1 MSRYGVTPNM
11 MVMPPQMLLYMAL
24 APEAKLTCRPSAR
37 TRSHSES
44 SARSARSGTRRAVR
58 RRPPPSRPA
67 WRASRRAPSAA
78 AASSRCARVRARA
91 RACVRVRARACV
103 VARGGARS
111 RARARAQSEPFE
123 VSDDQDSVQMLTRST
138 QIGEFYVMQP
148 PQVNPGKDNAK
159 FTSDIMIYDEEAD
172 RHVRIQWIDAV
183 GACCIKDTAMK
194 GSNGAESVIVGTE
207 TADTIVETIQ
217 LHGKETKNT
226 TGDWRDEAIKVA
238 TFNAGINTNGTAY
251 AAGDAG
257 DAQFNAHYQSLDT
270 DLRIVV
276 ARPFIEHLMHSVI
289 IAVSG
294 RDTGATLFGPAG
306 ARARARARAQLQRS
320 SRLRPWRWQT
330 CSCRPTRRSKRLRVT
345 TPATSR
351 P

>member
-1 MSRYGVTPNM
+1 VAGI
-11 MVMPPQMLLYMAL
+11 
-24 APEAKLTCRPSAR
+24 E
-37 TRSHSES
+37 
-44 SARSARSGTRRAVR
+44 ARSFRGCGIFTVRARARA
-58 RRPPPSRPA
+58 
-67 WRASRRAPSAA
+67 
-78 AASSRCARVRARA
+78 CARVRARA
-91 RACVRVRARACV
+91 CACV
-103 VARGGARS
+103 VGRGGARS

-148 PQVNPGKDNAK
+148 PQVNPGKNNAK

-183 GACCIKDTAMK
+183 GACCIKDTTMK
-194 GSNGAESVIVGTE
+194 VSGGTDNVIVGTD
-207 TADTIVETIQ
+207 TADTIGDDIQ
-217 LHGKETKNT
+217 LHGKEDKNT
-226 TGDWRDEAIKVA
+226 TGDWRNEAIKVA
-238 TFNAGINTNGTAY
+238 TFNAGINPNGGAY
-251 AAGDAG
+251 AAGDAE
-257 DAQFNAHYQSLDT
+257 FNAHYQSLDT